1 VTSIVSLP
9 SAVTYPALF
18 LLVLAESG
26 GLPVPGESSIMVA
39 ALTASRGSLSIV
51 AVLVIGSAA
60 AVIGDNL
67 GYLGGRVFGRR
78 VLLWGSWQRDRR
90 RRWLEE
96 GDRFLDDHGAVAV
109 IGGRWLPVARFT
121 VAWLAG
127 INHMPWRRFVVW
139 NAIGGVSWVTTIG
152 LAAYFIG
159 HAAESAITALGL
171 VGLFGLV
178 VALAGHGIWSRRT
191 SRAPRRAAGG
201 RSG

>member
-1 VTSIVSLP
+1 VSSIVSLP
-9 SAVTYPALF
+9 SSVTYPALF

-39 ALTASRGSLSIV
+39 AVNASRGSLSIV
-51 AVLVIGSAA
+51 AVLVIGSVAA
-60 AVIGDNL
+60 IIGDNL
-67 GYLGGRVFGRR
+67 GYLGGRLFGRR

-90 RRWLEE
+90 SRWLDE
-96 GDRFLDDHGAVAV
+96 GDRFLDDHGALAV

-127 INHMPWRRFVVW
+127 INRMPWRRFVVW
-139 NAIGGVSWVTTIG
+139 NAIGGVSWVCTVG

-159 HAAESAITALGL
+159 HAAESAISALGF

-178 VALAGHGIWSRRT
+178 IALIGHGIWSRRT
-191 SRAPRRAAGG
+191 SREPRRVAD
-201 RSG
+201 RRT